1 MPSSVPA
8 VKRRSDLASAGR
20 ITAVYA
26 LFAALWILLSDHL
39 MKWLVGAD
47 RYADLVWLQ
56 TAKGLLF
63 VVITAGLLF
72 GLVARRLRQ
81 IRAVEAESAG
91 TAARL
96 ATFTDNL
103 PGVAFIKDAGGRFIF
118 ARGSPPEGAVPP
130 AELLDDTF
138 ARRLTPDERALI
150 IRNDQTVLE
159 SGTGSQL
166 VESLVLPAGL
176 RHFLVHRF
184 PIRGPAGE
192 PLLGGIALD
201 VTERQEAEARIRQL
215 ARQLEDAS
223 RMKDQFLSNL
233 SHELRTPITAIRL
246 WTEVLRNPDPA
257 DMETIREAVGMIRHS
272 AVTQS
277 LLIEDLLDVTRIIG
291 GRLTIDLKPMGLAE
305 VVRHTVEL
313 LEPMAQEREVTV
325 RTALPTAAGGRGDAC
340 PMMGDARR
348 VQQVVWNLL
357 TNAIK
362 FSGSRGEVTCRLVCT
377 GDEWVLTVTD
387 RGVGI
392 RPDQLPHV
400 FDRFRQ
406 TDSTRVRPEGG
417 VGIGLSIVKHLV
429 EAHGGT
435 VSAHSEGEGHGATF
449 TARFPVARDAVA
461 RAADVP
467 LAGLDPAAPP
477 AGQPLFGRRVLLVED
492 SADSRTG
499 MTLLLG
505 KAGAKV
511 TAVDSAEPALSAGD
525 EFDMLLS
532 DIGLPDR
539 DGCDLVAD
547 VRKRPAWQD
556 RPAIA
561 ISAYA
566 LPEDK
571 ARALAA
577 GFDDFVVK
585 PVDPDQ
591 LIELMAEWFAKPRPA
606 GGREPGPGVAGAGE
620 AAPANVAAGAATP

>member
-1 MPSSVPA
+1 MSSPA
-8 VKRRSDLASAGR
+8 PAPKRRSDLSSALR
-20 ITAVYA
+20 ITLIYA
-26 LFAALWILLSDHL
+26 LFAAVWILLSDRL
-39 MKWLVGAD
+39 LELAVGPD
-47 RYADLVWLQ
+47 RVDRLRWLQ
-56 TAKGLLF
+56 TAAGLLF

-72 GLVARRLRQ
+72 GVVTRRLRQ
-81 IRAVEAESAG
+81 IRAAQTESAD

-103 PGVAFIKDAGGRFIF
+103 PGVAFIKDAGGRFVF
-118 ARGSPPEGAVPP
+118 ARGRSTDAAVPMQDVLNG
-130 AELLDDTF
+130 AFL
-138 ARRLTPDERALI
+138 ARLTPDERAMI
-150 IRNDQTVLE
+150 ARNDQAVFE
-159 SGTGSQL
+159 GGSGSQL
-166 VESLVLPAGL
+166 VETLALPAGL

-184 PIRGPAGE
+184 PLRGPAGE
-192 PLLGGIALD
+192 PLVGGIALD
-201 VTERQEAEARIRQL
+201 VTERTEAEARIRQL

-246 WTEVLRNPDPA
+246 WTEVLRDPDPG

-291 GRLTIDLKPMGLAE
+291 GRLTVDQRPMSLAD

-313 LEPMAQEREVTV
+313 LEPMAQEREATV
-325 RTALPTAAGGRGDAC
+325 RTALPTTAAGGVERC
-340 PMMGDARR
+340 PMLGDARR

-362 FSGSRGEVTCRLVCT
+362 FSGPRGEVDCRLARDA
-377 GDEWVLTVTD
+377 DEWVLTVSD
-387 RGVGI
+387 HGVGI
-392 RPDQLPHV
+392 RPDQLAHV

-406 TDSTRVRPEGG
+406 TESTRVRPEGG

-435 VSAHSEGEGHGATF
+435 VSAHSEGENRGAKF
-449 TARFPVARDAVA
+449 AVRFPAANEAAARP
-461 RAADVP
+461 ADDTP
-467 LAGLDPAAPP
+467 LAGLEPAAAP
-477 AGQPLFGRRVLLVED
+477 ATQPLFGRRVLLVED

-525 EFDMLLS
+525 GFDMLLS
-532 DIGLPDR
+532 DIGLPDQ
-539 DGCDLVAD
+539 DGCELVTQI
-547 VRKRPAWQD
+547 RRRPEWRG

-585 PVDPDQ
+585 PVDPDK
-591 LIELMAEWFAKPRPA
+591 LIELMAEWFAKPRP
-606 GGREPGPGVAGAGE
+606 
-620 AAPANVAAGAATP
+620 VAAA